1 VGADRRRQGT
11 KLVPPALAGVLLAFP
26 WLLVGLAPTV
36 EAQQATVEL
45 GIANTGDLRARDIII
60 KKGLS
65 EDEILTL
72 MRAWRAEESASVQKV
87 EELAG
92 KLAVNQAAVTNFLR
106 ILDEQNVPDDRILI
120 KLAEI
125 ASRHLELVDRLTV
138 LESDSDPAGAALADA
153 RTAIEI
159 GDYDRADALLARAEE
174 ADLAAA
180 RSAEE
185 LARQATAAAE
195 RRFLL
200 AASRRA
206 ERGELSLIRLNY
218 LEAAEHFKTAL
229 ELVPAAATNVRG
241 DYLCRYA
248 GARYQ
253 HGDQKGDNAAL
264 REAVAAY
271 RAALEER
278 TRERVPLDWAMTQ
291 NSLGNALSTLGERER
306 DTATI
311 EEAVGAYRA
320 ALEEWTRERVP
331 LDWAMTQNNL
341 GNALSTLGARESGIA
356 RLEEAVAAY
365 RAALEEWT
373 RERVP
378 LDWARTQNNLGTV
391 LSALGARESGTARLE
406 EAVAAYRTALE
417 ERTRE
422 RVPLDWALIQNNL
435 GNALSAL
442 GERESGTARLEQAI
456 TGFRAALEEWTR
468 DRVPLQWA
476 ATQNNLGSALYV
488 LGAREGG
495 TAKLEEAVVAFRA
508 ALEERSRERLPLAWA
523 QTQNNL
529 GTALLMLGE
538 RARDLASLRD
548 ALTAVRNAYELLV
561 KEAGYLQYEAYF
573 AERLDRIQSAMNAMA
588 GC

>member
-278 TRERVPLDWAMTQ
+278 TRERVPLQWAMT
-291 NSLGNALSTLGERER
+291 E
-306 DTATI
+306 
-311 EEAVGAYRA
+311 
-320 ALEEWTRERVP
+320 
-331 LDWAMTQNNL
+331 
-341 GNALSTLGARESGIA
+341 
-356 RLEEAVAAY
+356 
-365 RAALEEWT
+365 
-373 RERVP
+373 
-378 LDWARTQNNLGTV
+378 NNLGT
-391 LSALGARESGTARLE
+391 ALYTLGTRESDTARLG
-406 EAVAAYRTALE
+406 EAVRAFRGALE

-422 RVPLDWALIQNNL
+422 RVPLDWAMTQNNL

>member
-291 NSLGNALSTLGERER
+291 N
-306 DTATI
+306 
-311 EEAVGAYRA
+311 
-320 ALEEWTRERVP
+320 
-331 LDWAMTQNNL
+331 
-341 GNALSTLGARESGIA
+341 
-356 RLEEAVAAY
+356 
-365 RAALEEWT
+365 
-373 RERVP
+373 
-378 LDWARTQNNLGTV
+378 
-391 LSALGARESGTARLE
+391 
-406 EAVAAYRTALE
+406 
-417 ERTRE
+417 
-422 RVPLDWALIQNNL
+422 NL

-561 KEAGYLQYEAYF
+561 KEAGYPQYEAYF